1 MKNGR
6 QIAAAKRKSRGVSLI
21 ETVIAITLVTIFS
34 LAAISVSTMASSQ
47 TAKSMHS
54 FAAAS
59 LCNDV
64 RQCFTV
70 TNTPNE
76 LLAALNACGDQYN
89 AEIIVESANAV
100 TFKIDR
106 GVFFVTV
113 KASYGVEGNN
123 TMEAYAERE
132 GKSGRLYE
140 MSYTVPAESTEALV
154 EGSEVTS

>member
-6 QIAAAKRKSRGVSLI
+6 QIAAAKCKSRGVSLI

-64 RQCFTV
+64 RQCFSV
-70 TNTPNE
+70 TNTPDE
-76 LLAALNACGDQYN
+76 LLAALNACGDQYK
-89 AEIIVESANAV
+89 AENIVKSDNANAV

-140 MSYTVPAESTEALV
+140 MSYTVPAEKGEGTE
-154 EGSEVTS
+154 